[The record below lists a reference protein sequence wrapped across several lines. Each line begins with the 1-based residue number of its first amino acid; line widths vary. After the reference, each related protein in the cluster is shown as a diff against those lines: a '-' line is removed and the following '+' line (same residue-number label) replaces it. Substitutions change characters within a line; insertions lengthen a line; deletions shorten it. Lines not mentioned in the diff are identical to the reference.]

1 MKKYVGNM
9 KIRTLPIYRPWDL
22 EKFRDRPLISGREVG
37 VGGRVGKNRRR
48 SDQLLGVERSSVD
61 TTGEI
66 ESVGKI
72 GVSG

>member
-1 MKKYVGNM
+1 
-9 KIRTLPIYRPWDL
+9 
-22 EKFRDRPLISGREVG
+22 VG

-66 ESVGKI
+66 ENVGKI